1 MDSQYGKLCEELKK
15 FFTLQIDYAKLT
27 AVEKLVIIMSSVAV
41 AFVLA
46 VLGACALFYLSF
58 ALVYVIKG
66 WIGCEWGAYLIVGCI
81 FIICVLVVYALK
93 ERLIINPV
101 ARFITK
107 LFLDK
112 K

>member
-1 MDSQYGKLCEELKK
+1 MDSQYGKLWDELKK

-58 ALVYVIKG
+58 ALVYVIEG
-66 WIGCEWGAYLIVGCI
+66 WIGCEWGAYLMVGCV
-81 FIICVLVVYALK
+81 FIVAVLVVYALRK
-93 ERLIINPV
+93 RLIIDPV
-101 ARFITK
+101 SRFITK